1 MLRLGGLTCQ
11 RTLARATLR
20 DVPDLEASRDFPVA
34 LATTFVVAQLADAV
48 SALVVSREINPI
60 IGATSPIV
68 SIVLKVV
75 LICFVL
81 AVVQVI
87 RALRPFLARM
97 VLVIGVVAGIV
108 GTISNTDLTPI
119 RG

>member
-1 MLRLGGLTCQ
+1 VTDQ
-11 RTLARATLR
+11 P
-20 DVPDLEASRDFPVA
+20 VSRRFPVL
-34 LATTFVVAQLADAV
+34 LAAAFVVTQLADAL

-60 IGATSPIV
+60 IGATPPVV
-68 SIVLKVV
+68 SIILKVV

-87 RALRPFLARM
+87 RPQRPVLARV
-97 VLVIGVVAGIV
+97 VLVVGVVAGIV

>member
-1 MLRLGGLTCQ
+1 M
-11 RTLARATLR
+11 
-20 DVPDLEASRDFPVA
+20 PDLEASRDFPVA
-34 LATTFVVAQLADAV
+34 LAATFVVAQLADAL

-60 IGATSPIV
+60 IGATSPVV

-87 RALRPFLARM
+87 RSQRPVLARV
-97 VLVIGVVAGIV
+97 VLVIGVIAGIV

>member
-1 MLRLGGLTCQ
+1 MTSV
-11 RTLARATLR
+11 A
-20 DVPDLEASRDFPVA
+20 RDFPV
-34 LATTFVVAQLADAV
+34 LAAVFVVTQLADAL
-48 SALVVSREINPI
+48 SALVVSRELNPV
-60 IGATSPIV
+60 IGAAPPVV
-68 SIVLKVV
+68 SVILKVV

-87 RALRPFLARM
+87 RPQRPVMARV
-97 VLVIGVVAGIV
+97 VLVIGVVAGVV

>member
-1 MLRLGGLTCQ
+1 MTS
-11 RTLARATLR
+11 
-20 DVPDLEASRDFPVA
+20 VSRDFPIV
-34 LATTFVVAQLADAV
+34 LAAAFVVTQLADAL

-68 SIVLKVV
+68 SIILKVV

-87 RALRPFLARM
+87 RSQRPVLARV
-97 VLVIGVVAGIV
+97 VLVIGVLAGIV
-108 GTISNTDLTPI
+108 GTVSNTDLTPI

>member
-1 MLRLGGLTCQ
+1 
-11 RTLARATLR
+11 
-20 DVPDLEASRDFPVA
+20 VSRDFPLA
-34 LATTFVVAQLADAV
+34 LAAAFVATQLADAL
-48 SALVVSREINPI
+48 SALVVSRELNPV
-60 IGATSPIV
+60 IGAAPPAV
-68 SIVLKVV
+68 SVVLKIV

-87 RALRPFLARM
+87 GQKRPVLARV

>member
-1 MLRLGGLTCQ
+1 
-11 RTLARATLR
+11 
-20 DVPDLEASRDFPVA
+20 VA
-34 LATTFVVAQLADAV
+34 LAAAFVVSQVADAI
-48 SALVVSREINPI
+48 SALVVSRELNPV
-60 IGATSPIV
+60 IGAAPPVV
-68 SIVLKVV
+68 SVVLKVV

-87 RALRPFLARM
+87 RPQRPVLARV
-97 VLVIGVVAGIV
+97 VLAIGVVAGIV